1 LPSNTFIE
9 SERLSL
15 AFEKLIT
22 HTIFLNPAAA
32 FFIVAIR
39 LRALQRN
46 HGLNIE
52 CHTTQ
57 VIGQSIEEVALPYVG
72 GSLPISA
79 QSSASVSD
87 FSSFACRSST
97 ATPRALPPHTAGR
110 SGEMS
115 YE

>member
-32 FFIVAIR
+32 SFIVAIR

-46 HGLNIE
+46 HDLNIE
-52 CHTTQ
+52 CHTAQ
-57 VIGQSIEEVALPYVG
+57 VIGQSIEEVALP
-72 GSLPISA
+72 LRRRKSA
-79 QSSASVSD
+79 NE
-87 FSSFACRSST
+87 
-97 ATPRALPPHTAGR
+97 RAILGIGQR
-110 SGEMS
+110 LFELCL
-115 YE
+115 